1 MVKFIH
7 GDCGQPIGTVDGT
20 EGDLLAKKLELMIGH
35 FCADM
40 KRALETGMLG
50 YRSSSMLDG
59 STQDALNVV
68 ADDPSPENIV
78 AACDKFSGYVRWLC
92 AD

>member
-20 EGDLLAKKLELMIGH
+20 DGDLLAKKLEIMIGQ
-35 FCADM
+35 FCDDM

-50 YRSSSMLDG
+50 WRSSSMLDLG
-59 STQDALNVV
+59 TQDALNAV
-68 ADDPSPENIV
+68 ADDPSPSNIV
-78 AACDKFSGYVRWLC
+78 AACDEFSTHVRWLC
-92 AD
+92 SD

>member
-20 EGDLLAKKLELMIGH
+20 DGDLLAKKLEIMIGQ
-35 FCADM
+35 FCGDM
-40 KRALETGMLG
+40 RRALETGMLG
-50 YRSSSMLDG
+50 YRSSSMLGG

-68 ADDPSPENIV
+68 ADDPSPTNIV
-78 AACDKFSGYVRWLC
+78 AACDSFSSYVQWIC
-92 AD
+92 SD